1 MLDGAGPLL
10 FPLCGTCDLEDL
22 APILISK
29 KIDRCGRIKV
39 FGESY
44 RFAVDAVHNERF
56 QTIGDPTGEFP
67 CNEPLGPTSFPT
79 WDLFRPGPL
88 GACPSVPRRNTELE
102 NQVNF
107 KVQVLDALAWAGPR
121 AGSGWPCVEA
131 LRLAMR

>member
-67 CNEPLGPTSFPT
+67 CKARRAAWPNLFSDLGFVQT
-79 WDLFRPGPL
+79 
-88 GACPSVPRRNTELE
+88 GAARRLPISAPAEYGT
-102 NQVNF
+102 
-107 KVQVLDALAWAGPR
+107 
-121 AGSGWPCVEA
+121 
-131 LRLAMR
+131 